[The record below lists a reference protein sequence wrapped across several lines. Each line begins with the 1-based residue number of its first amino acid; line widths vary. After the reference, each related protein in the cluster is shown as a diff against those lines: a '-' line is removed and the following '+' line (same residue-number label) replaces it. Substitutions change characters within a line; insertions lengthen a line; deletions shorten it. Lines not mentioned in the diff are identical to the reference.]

1 VITGLDVFRK
11 EGVTYQELKLLN
23 PGMPLEF
30 DDDLEDDCL
39 VNNSNI
45 DELMIP

>member
-30 DDDLEDDCL
+30 DDDLEDEGHL
-39 VNNSNI
+39 I
-45 DELMIP
+45 LKK